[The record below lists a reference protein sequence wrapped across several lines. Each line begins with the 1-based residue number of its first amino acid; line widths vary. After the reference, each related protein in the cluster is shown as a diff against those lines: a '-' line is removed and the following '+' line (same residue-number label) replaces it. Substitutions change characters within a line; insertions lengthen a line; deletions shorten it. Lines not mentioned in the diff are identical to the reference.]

1 MFMVRIITDSS
12 STFTKEEG
20 KEMDIDVLS
29 LRVNIGD
36 MEGEDLYVDMDEF
49 YGRIEKGEIPRT
61 SQPAIGEVVE
71 TFEKYPEDEIINI
84 SMADGLSGTYESAC
98 SAKEMV
104 NNKENITIFNTRTL
118 CGPQRY
124 MVEKA
129 VKMRNLGKTA
139 GEILEWL
146 KKAADSAESFL
157 IPQDF
162 AFLKRGGRLTSM
174 SAAFGTVLSLK
185 PIMTQTAD
193 GRRLD
198 KFAIKRNMKKAVKT
212 IVERMLEKGVNEKY
226 IIYVSHANAID
237 DAKRAIEQIKEA
249 FSNIEIHLL
258 ELGAAFV
265 TQGGPQCIAIQ
276 YIEA

>member
-1 MFMVRIITDSS
+1 MVKIITDSS

-20 KEMDIDVLS
+20 KDMDIDVLS

-36 MEGEDLYVDMDEF
+36 MEGEDLYIDMDEF
-49 YGRIEKGEIPRT
+49 YGRIVKGEIPRS
-61 SQPAIGEVVE
+61 SQPPIGEVVDAY
-71 TFEKYPEDEIINI
+71 EKYPDDDIINI
-84 SMADGLSGTYESAC
+84 AMADGLSGTYESAC
-98 SAKEMV
+98 SAREMV
-104 NNKENITIFNTRTL
+104 ENKDKIIVFNTRTL

-162 AFLKRGGRLTSM
+162 GFLKRGGRLTSM

-185 PIMTQTAD
+185 PVMTQTPD

-198 KFAIKRNMKKAVKT
+198 KFAIKRNMKKAVKAV
-212 IVERMLEKGVNEKY
+212 VERMQEKGVNEKFVV
-226 IIYVSHANAID
+226 YVSHANALE
-237 DAKRAIEQIKEA
+237 DAKRAIEQIKETFA
-249 FSNIEIHLL
+249 NIEIHLL

>member
-1 MFMVRIITDSS
+1 MIKIITDSS

-20 KEMDIDVLS
+20 REMDIDVLS

-36 MEGEDLYVDMDEF
+36 MEGEDLYIDMDEF
-49 YGRIEKGEIPRT
+49 YGRIANGEIPRS
-61 SQPAIGEVVE
+61 SQPSIGEVVE
-71 TFEKYPEDEIINI
+71 TYEKYPEDEIINI
-84 SMADGLSGTYESAC
+84 AMADGLSGTYESAC

-104 NNKENITIFNTRTL
+104 ENKDKITVFNTRTL

-162 AFLKRGGRLTSM
+162 GFLKRGGRLTSM

-185 PIMTQTAD
+185 PVMTQTPD

-198 KFAIKRNMKKAVKT
+198 KFAIKRNMKKAVKAV
-212 IVERMLEKGVNEKY
+212 VERMQEKGVNEKY
-226 IIYVSHANAID
+226 VVYVSHANALE
-237 DAKRAIEQIKEA
+237 DAKNAIEQIKET
-249 FSNIEIHLL
+249 FVNIEINLL

-276 YIEA
+276 YIEG

>member
-1 MFMVRIITDSS
+1 MVRIITDSS

-20 KEMDIDVLS
+20 KEMDIEVLS

-49 YGRIEKGEIPRT
+49 YGRIAKGEIPRS

-237 DAKRAIEQIKEA
+237 DAKRAIEQIKET

>member
-1 MFMVRIITDSS
+1 MVRIITDSS

-49 YGRIEKGEIPRT
+49 YGRIAKGEIPRT

-104 NNKENITIFNTRTL
+104 NNKGNITIFNTRTL

-146 KKAADSAESFL
+146 KIAADSAESFL

-237 DAKRAIEQIKEA
+237 DAKRAIEQIKET

>member
-49 YGRIEKGEIPRT
+49 YGRIAKGEIPRS

-104 NNKENITIFNTRTL
+104 NNKENITVFNTRTL

-237 DAKRAIEQIKEA
+237 DAKRAIEQIKET

>member
-1 MFMVRIITDSS
+1 MVRIITDSS

-49 YGRIEKGEIPRT
+49 YGRIAKGEIPRS

-104 NNKENITIFNTRTL
+104 NNKENITVFNTRTL

-237 DAKRAIEQIKEA
+237 DAKRAIEQIKET